1 MAAIVAGLCFLSTLS
16 SSLCVQFTSLIP
28 GTKKHVVKK
37 YKLDDLKSIFDD
49 IDKTENMESDCKS
62 FLDRLEKFNEEMTKL
77 QPPFGQVKNVWDLR
91 GTYDTDTLFEE
102 ATNMNYVETSDFM
115 RTLEESCIGK
125 EKQEKIKEIK
135 SRSEVIL
142 SLEEGSDELPGECAN
157 LTSFRDEIR
166 EEFGSIDFPS
176 HEWDS
181 KDKKFVEKNYDFI
194 EQVRTLCE
202 SAEERTNTNNTQDGD
217 NE

>member
-1 MAAIVAGLCFLSTLS
+1 MAAIAAGLCFLSTLS

-28 GTKKHVVKK
+28 GTKNHVIKK

-49 IDKTENMESDCKS
+49 IDKTENMGSDCRV
-62 FLDRLEKFNEEMTKL
+62 FVDRLEKLREETRKAE
-77 QPPFGQVKNVWDLR
+77 PNFEDVKYIWDLR
-91 GTYDTDTLFEE
+91 GTYDIDTFFEE
-102 ATNMNYVETSDFM
+102 ATNMNNMETSDFM

-142 SLEEGSDELPGECAN
+142 SLEEGSDEIPGECAN

-181 KDKKFVEKNYDFI
+181 KDKKFLEKKYDFI
-194 EQVRTLCE
+194 DEVQKICEGAEQ
-202 SAEERTNTNNTQDGD
+202 RTNNENTQD

>member
-1 MAAIVAGLCFLSTLS
+1 MTAIVAGLCFLSTLS

-28 GTKKHVVKK
+28 GTKNHVIKK

-49 IDKTENMESDCKS
+49 IDKTENMGSDCRV
-62 FLDRLEKFNEEMTKL
+62 FVDRLEKLREETRKAE
-77 QPPFGQVKNVWDLR
+77 PNFEDVKYIWDLR
-91 GTYDTDTLFEE
+91 GTYDIDTLFEE

-142 SLEEGSDELPGECAN
+142 SLEEGSDEIPGECAN

-181 KDKKFVEKNYDFI
+181 KDKKFLEKKYDFI
-194 EQVRTLCE
+194 DEVQKICEGAEQ
-202 SAEERTNTNNTQDGD
+202 RTNNENTQD

>member
-1 MAAIVAGLCFLSTLS
+1 MAAIAAGLCFLSTLS

-28 GTKKHVVKK
+28 GTKNHVIKK
-37 YKLDDLKSIFDD
+37 YKLGDLKSIFDD
-49 IDKTENMESDCKS
+49 IDKTENMGSDCRV
-62 FLDRLEKFNEEMTKL
+62 FVDRLEKLREETRKAE
-77 QPPFGQVKNVWDLR
+77 PNFEDVKYIWDLR
-91 GTYDTDTLFEE
+91 GTYDIDTLFEE
-102 ATNMNYVETSDFM
+102 ATNMNNMETSDFM

-142 SLEEGSDELPGECAN
+142 SLEEGSDEIPGECAN

-181 KDKKFVEKNYDFI
+181 KDKKFLEKKYDFI
-194 EQVRTLCE
+194 DEVQKICEGAEQ
-202 SAEERTNTNNTQDGD
+202 RTNNENTQD

>member
-1 MAAIVAGLCFLSTLS
+1 MTAIVAGLCFLSTLS

-28 GTKKHVVKK
+28 GTKNHFIKK

-49 IDKTENMESDCKS
+49 IDKTENMGSDCRV
-62 FLDRLEKFNEEMTKL
+62 FVDRLEKLSEETRKAE
-77 QPPFGQVKNVWDLR
+77 PKFEDVKYIWDLR
-91 GTYDTDTLFEE
+91 GTYDIDTLFEK
-102 ATNMNYVETSDFM
+102 ATNMNNMETSDFM
-115 RTLEESCIGK
+115 RTLEGSCATETEGDN
-125 EKQEKIKEIK
+125 IKELK

-157 LTSFRDEIR
+157 FTSFKEEI
-166 EEFGSIDFPS
+166 GGIDFPS

-181 KDKKFVEKNYDFI
+181 KDKKFLEKKYDFI
-194 EQVRTLCE
+194 DEVQKICEGAEQ
-202 SAEERTNTNNTQDGD
+202 RTNNENTQD

>member
-1 MAAIVAGLCFLSTLS
+1 MTAIVAGLCFLSTLS

-28 GTKKHVVKK
+28 GTKNHVIKK

-49 IDKTENMESDCKS
+49 IDKTENMGSDCRV
-62 FLDRLEKFNEEMTKL
+62 FVDRLEKLREETRKAE
-77 QPPFGQVKNVWDLR
+77 PNFEDVKYIWDLR
-91 GTYDTDTLFEE
+91 GTYDIDTLFEE
-102 ATNMNYVETSDFM
+102 ATNMNNMETSDFM

-142 SLEEGSDELPGECAN
+142 SLEEGSDEIPGECAN

-181 KDKKFVEKNYDFI
+181 KDKKFLEKKYDFI
-194 EQVRTLCE
+194 DEVQKICEGAEQ
-202 SAEERTNTNNTQDGD
+202 RTNNENTQD

>member
-1 MAAIVAGLCFLSTLS
+1 MFFISLLS
-16 SSLCVQFTSLIP
+16 SCVQFTSFVP
-28 GTKKHVVKK
+28 GTKNHFIKK

-49 IDKTENMESDCKS
+49 IDKTENMGSDCRV
-62 FLDRLEKFNEEMTKL
+62 FVDRLEKLREETRKAE
-77 QPPFGQVKNVWDLR
+77 PNFEDVKYIWDLR
-91 GTYDTDTLFEE
+91 GTYDIDTLFEE
-102 ATNMNYVETSDFM
+102 ATNMNNMETSDFM

-142 SLEEGSDELPGECAN
+142 SLEEGSDEIPGECAN

-181 KDKKFVEKNYDFI
+181 KDKKFLEKKYDFI
-194 EQVRTLCE
+194 DEVQKICEGAEQ
-202 SAEERTNTNNTQDGD
+202 RTNNENTQD

>member
-1 MAAIVAGLCFLSTLS
+1 MTAIVAGLCFLSTLS

-28 GTKKHVVKK
+28 GTKNHVIKK
-37 YKLDDLKSIFDD
+37 YKLGDLKSIFDD
-49 IDKTENMESDCKS
+49 IDKTENMGSDCRV
-62 FLDRLEKFNEEMTKL
+62 FVDRLEKLREETRKAE
-77 QPPFGQVKNVWDLR
+77 PNFEDVKYIWDLR
-91 GTYDTDTLFEE
+91 GTYDIDTLFEE
-102 ATNMNYVETSDFM
+102 ATNMNNMETSDFM

-142 SLEEGSDELPGECAN
+142 SLEEGSDEIPGECAN

-181 KDKKFVEKNYDFI
+181 KDKKFLEKKYDFI
-194 EQVRTLCE
+194 DEVQKICEGAEQ
-202 SAEERTNTNNTQDGD
+202 RTNNENTQD

>member
-1 MAAIVAGLCFLSTLS
+1 MTAIVAGLCFLSTLS

-28 GTKKHVVKK
+28 GTKNHVIKK

-49 IDKTENMESDCKS
+49 IDKTENMGSDCRV
-62 FLDRLEKFNEEMTKL
+62 FLDRLEKLREETRKAV
-77 QPPFGQVKNVWDLR
+77 PNFEDVKYIWDLR
-91 GTYDTDTLFEE
+91 GTYDIDTLFEE
-102 ATNMNYVETSDFM
+102 ATNMNNMETSDFM
-115 RTLEESCIGK
+115 RTLERSCATETEGDN
-125 EKQEKIKEIK
+125 IKELK

-157 LTSFRDEIR
+157 FTSFKEEI
-166 EEFGSIDFPS
+166 GGIDFPS

-181 KDKKFVEKNYDFI
+181 KDKKFLEKKYDFI
-194 EQVRTLCE
+194 DEVQKICEGAEQ
-202 SAEERTNTNNTQDGD
+202 RTNNENTQD

>member
-1 MAAIVAGLCFLSTLS
+1 MTAIVAGLCFLSTLS

-28 GTKKHVVKK
+28 GTKNHVIKK

-49 IDKTENMESDCKS
+49 IDKTENMGSDCRV
-62 FLDRLEKFNEEMTKL
+62 FVDRLEKLREETRKAE
-77 QPPFGQVKNVWDLR
+77 PNFEDVKYIWDLR
-91 GTYDTDTLFEE
+91 GTYDIDTLFEE
-102 ATNMNYVETSDFM
+102 ATNMNNMETSDFM
-115 RTLEESCIGK
+115 RTLEESCATETEGDN
-125 EKQEKIKEIK
+125 IKELK

-157 LTSFRDEIR
+157 FTSFKEEIA
-166 EEFGSIDFPS
+166 GIDFPS

-181 KDKKFVEKNYDFI
+181 KDKKFLEKKYDFI
-194 EQVRTLCE
+194 DEVQKICEGAEQ
-202 SAEERTNTNNTQDGD
+202 RTNNENTQD

>member
-1 MAAIVAGLCFLSTLS
+1 MTAIVAGLCFLSTLS

-28 GTKKHVVKK
+28 GTKNHVIKK

-49 IDKTENMESDCKS
+49 IDKTENMGSDCRV
-62 FLDRLEKFNEEMTKL
+62 FVDRLEKLREETRKAE
-77 QPPFGQVKNVWDLR
+77 PNFEDVKYIWDLR
-91 GTYDTDTLFEE
+91 GTYDIDTLFEE
-102 ATNMNYVETSDFM
+102 ATNMNNMETSDFM
-115 RTLEESCIGK
+115 RTLEESCATETEGDN
-125 EKQEKIKEIK
+125 IKELK

-142 SLEEGSDELPGECAN
+142 SLEEGSDEIPGECAN

-176 HEWDS
+176 HEWVS
-181 KDKKFVEKNYDFI
+181 KDKKFLEKKYDFI
-194 EQVRTLCE
+194 DEVQKICEGAEQ
-202 SAEERTNTNNTQDGD
+202 RTNNENTQD

>member
-1 MAAIVAGLCFLSTLS
+1 MAAIAAGLCFLSTLS

-28 GTKKHVVKK
+28 GTKNHVIKK
-37 YKLDDLKSIFDD
+37 YKLGDLKSIFDD
-49 IDKTENMESDCKS
+49 IDKTKNMESDCKS
-62 FLDRLEKFNEEMTKL
+62 FLDRLEKFNEEMIKL
-77 QPPFGQVKNVWDLR
+77 QPLFEPVKNIWDLR

-102 ATNMNYVETSDFM
+102 ATNMNNVETSDFM

-157 LTSFRDEIR
+157 FTSFRDEIR

-181 KDKKFVEKNYDFI
+181 KDKKFVEKNYDFT
-194 EQVRTLCE
+194 EQIQTICE
-202 SAEERTNTNNTQDGD
+202 GAEQRTNNTQGGD

>member
-1 MAAIVAGLCFLSTLS
+1 MAAIAAGLCFLSTLS

-28 GTKKHVVKK
+28 GTKNHVIKK

-49 IDKTENMESDCKS
+49 IDKTENMDDNCKS
-62 FLDRLEKFNEEMTKL
+62 FVDRFQKFNEEMIKL

-91 GTYDTDTLFEE
+91 GTYDIDTLSEE
-102 ATNMNYVETSDFM
+102 ATNMNNMESSEFIKI
-115 RTLEESCIGK
+115 LEQSCIKK
-125 EKQEKIKEIK
+125 EHKDKIKELK

-142 SLEEGSDELPGECAN
+142 SLEEGSDELPDECAN

-166 EEFGSIDFPS
+166 EEFGGIDFPS
-176 HEWDS
+176 HEWDP
-181 KDKKFVEKNYDFI
+181 KDKKFLEKNYDVL
-194 EQVRTLCE
+194 EQIRTICE
-202 SAEERTNTNNTQDGD
+202 GAEQRTNNENTQD

>member
-1 MAAIVAGLCFLSTLS
+1 MTAIVAGLCFLSTLS

-28 GTKKHVVKK
+28 GTKNHFIKK

-49 IDKTENMESDCKS
+49 IDKTENMGSDCRV
-62 FLDRLEKFNEEMTKL
+62 FVDRLEKLSEETRKAE
-77 QPPFGQVKNVWDLR
+77 PKFEDVKNVWDLR

-157 LTSFRDEIR
+157 FTSFKEEI
-166 EEFGSIDFPS
+166 GGIDFPS

-181 KDKKFVEKNYDFI
+181 KDKKFLEKKYDFI
-194 EQVRTLCE
+194 DEVQKICEGAEQ
-202 SAEERTNTNNTQDGD
+202 RTNNENTQD